1 MLWAKTRNGRAS
13 RFLSM
18 LLTAMLV
25 STLVSP
31 SVAVFADE
39 TTATPVPAV
48 PAIETPVTVP
58 GDPVDP
64 VVTDPVPTDVTP
76 VTPVIG
82 EATQPVTEEP
92 VLPPQTTTPAAPDST
107 SKSVEVATVVA
118 AAILPL
124 VSSNNETG
132 PRSDFPDPI
141 VIGEGCDLTTIATF
155 WAGQNYEA
163 GTVSANND
171 AENLYVTFTTTGGW
185 TMSLTH
191 LYVGLVPPA
200 SYSPGSFPYQTAHA
214 PAVTSFTYTI
224 PLSEIGAVPGDT
236 VYIAAHAEVSNG
248 TQSET
253 AWAGTG
259 QWPGLLFAHVIQEC
273 VDEPNPADLTVIK
286 FNDLNGNGEKDE
298 GEPVI
303 SGIDFTA
310 TMGETVLTE
319 TTDANGT
326 VVFVDLADGTY
337 TVSET
342 LPEGWV
348 ATTEIPFDISVVAGQ
363 DATVYV
369 GNQEIIVPPDPAD
382 LTVIKFNDLNGNGVM
397 DEGEPVISGIDFTA
411 TMGETVLTETTDA
424 NGTVVFVDLADG
436 TYTVSETLPEGW
448 VATTEIPFDISVV
461 AGQDATVYVGNQE
474 IEQPGD
480 VTKTFRLIYPSAPA
494 GVTFYAGYT
503 DGETSLMVEL
513 LGEGPFEA
521 EVVFPHGTEI
531 TVSWYA
537 LYGSELIL
545 LGSGEPEVLT
555 MDIVN
560 VFEYSASASG
570 YKFNDLDANG
580 VWDEGE
586 SGMGGWLISL
596 YREAPAAELAPLAVP
611 AGFELYATTTT
622 LADGSYSFSGLLP
635 GTYYVAE
642 EDRAGWFMT
651 VGPEDTFALADGI
664 AVGGLTFGNSE
675 EPVLPFTS
683 PDLAIAKV
691 ADVENAD
698 PGELITYTLTYRNV
712 GDASAEDF
720 RIVDDYDERY
730 VAVVDSNGGTVINGT
745 IVWEL
750 AGPLS
755 AADGPMTLT
764 YTVRVL
770 ADVPE
775 GTTAVENVVV
785 ISHPDDENLSNNT
798 ADEIVTVDNPA
809 LPFTPEPEE
818 EEFLPF
824 TGSEVLLVGLLI
836 AWFATFGAVLR
847 LEAARRS

>member
-1 MLWAKTRNGRAS
+1 MLWAKNRSRRAS
-13 RFLSM
+13 RILSM

-39 TTATPVPAV
+39 TTTTPVPAV
-48 PAIETPVTVP
+48 PAIETPVVVP
-58 GDPVDP
+58 AVPVDP
-64 VVTDPVPTDVTP
+64 VVTDPVPVEVTP
-76 VTPVIG
+76 VTPVTEG
-82 EATQPVTEEP
+82 SSDPVPAEP
-92 VLPPQTTTPAAPDST
+92 LPPTKTTTPAAPDST
-107 SKSVEVATVVA
+107 SKSVEVATVA
-118 AAILPL
+118 AAALLPL
-124 VSSNNETG
+124 VSPNNGGG

-155 WAGQNYEA
+155 WAGQNFDA

-185 TMSLTH
+185 TMGLTH

-200 SYSPGSFPYQTAHA
+200 SYAPGSFPYQTAHD

-224 PLSEIGAVPGDT
+224 PLADIGAVPGDT

-248 TQSET
+248 EQSET

-259 QWPGLLFAHVIQEC
+259 QWPGLLFSHVVQEC
-273 VDEPNPADLTVIK
+273 DE
-286 FNDLNGNGEKDE
+286 
-298 GEPVI
+298 
-303 SGIDFTA
+303 
-310 TMGETVLTE
+310 
-319 TTDANGT
+319 
-326 VVFVDLADGTY
+326 
-337 TVSET
+337 
-342 LPEGWV
+342 
-348 ATTEIPFDISVVAGQ
+348 
-363 DATVYV
+363 
-369 GNQEIIVPPDPAD
+369 PDPAD
-382 LTVIKFNDLNGNGVM
+382 LTVIKFNDLDGNGVM

-461 AGQDATVYVGNQE
+461 AGQDVTVHVGNQE
-474 IEQPGD
+474 VVQPDD

-503 DGETSLMVEL
+503 DGETTSMVEL
-513 LGEGPFEA
+513 VGENPFEA
-521 EVVFPHGTEI
+521 DVVFPHGTEI

-545 LGSGEPEVLT
+545 LGSGQPEVLT

-570 YKFNDLDANG
+570 FKFNDLDANG
-580 VWDEGE
+580 VWDENE

-596 YREAPAAELAPLAVP
+596 YREADAVEVASLAVP
-611 AGFELYATTTT
+611 AGFELYATTST

-635 GTYYVAE
+635 GTYFVAE

-651 VGPEDTFALADGI
+651 VGPEDTFVLANETS
-664 AVGGLTFGNSE
+664 VMGLTFGNSE

-683 PDLAIAKV
+683 PDLAIEKV
-691 ADVENAD
+691 ADVESAD

-712 GDASAEDF
+712 GDAAATDF

-730 VAVVDSNGGTVINGT
+730 VAVVDSNGGTVTDGT

-750 AGPLS
+750 SGPLS
-755 AADGPMTLT
+755 AADGPMTIS

-824 TGSEVLLVGLLI
+824 TGSEVLLLGLLI

-847 LEAARRS
+847 LEAARHS

>member
-31 SVAVFADE
+31 GVAVFADE
-39 TTATPVPAV
+39 TTATPIPVV
-48 PAIETPVTVP
+48 PAIETPVPAGEV
-58 GDPVDP
+58 PVDP
-64 VVTDPVPTDVTP
+64 VDADPVPVVVPP
-76 VTPVIG
+76 VTSVAG
-82 EATQPVTEEP
+82 ESTDPQPTEP
-92 VLPPQTTTPAAPDST
+92 APPTKTTIPAAPDST
-107 SKSVEVATVVA
+107 SKSVEVATVAA

-124 VSSNNETG
+124 VSSNNGGG

-163 GTVSANND
+163 GTVSVNND
-171 AENLYVTFTTTGGW
+171 ADNLYVTFTTTGGW
-185 TMSLTH
+185 TMGLTH

-200 SYSPGSFPYQTAHA
+200 SYAPGSFPYQTTHA

-236 VYIAAHAEVSNG
+236 VYVAAHAEVSNG

-259 QWPGLLFAHVIQEC
+259 QWPGLLFSHTVQRC
-273 VDEPNPADLTVIK
+273 DEPN
-286 FNDLNGNGEKDE
+286 
-298 GEPVI
+298 
-303 SGIDFTA
+303 
-310 TMGETVLTE
+310 
-319 TTDANGT
+319 
-326 VVFVDLADGTY
+326 
-337 TVSET
+337 
-342 LPEGWV
+342 
-348 ATTEIPFDISVVAGQ
+348 
-363 DATVYV
+363 
-369 GNQEIIVPPDPAD
+369 PAD

-436 TYTVSETLPEGW
+436 TYTVSEALPEGW

-461 AGQDATVYVGNQE
+461 ADQDATVYVGNQE
-474 IEQPGD
+474 IVVPGD
-480 VTKTFRLIYPSAPA
+480 VTKTFRMFYPSAPA
-494 GVTFYAGYT
+494 GVTLYAGYT
-503 DGETSLMVEL
+503 DGETSSMVEL
-513 LGEGPFEA
+513 IGSGPFEA
-521 EVVFPHGTEI
+521 EVIFPYGTEI

-555 MDIVN
+555 MDVVN
-560 VFEYSASASG
+560 VFEYSATAAG

-580 VWDEGE
+580 IWDEGE
-586 SGMGGWLISL
+586 SGMGGWFISL
-596 YREAPAAELAPLAVP
+596 YREAPGTELAPLAVP
-611 AGFELYATTTT
+611 AGFELYATTST

-651 VGPEDTFALADGI
+651 VGPEGTFALANGI
-664 AVGGLTFGNSE
+664 AIEGLTFGNSE
-675 EPVLPFTS
+675 DPALPFTS
-683 PDLAIAKV
+683 PDLAIEKV
-691 ADVENAD
+691 ADVQTAD
-698 PGELITYTLTYRNV
+698 PGELITFTLTYRNI
-712 GDASAEDF
+712 GDATATDF

-730 VAVVDSNGGTVINGT
+730 VAVVDADGGTVVDGT

-785 ISHPDDENLSNNT
+785 ISHPDDENLANNT
-798 ADEIVTVDNPA
+798 ADELVTVDNPA
-809 LPFTPEPEE
+809 LPFTPDPDA

-824 TGSEVLLVGLLI
+824 TGSEVLLIGLLI
-836 AWFATFGAVLR
+836 AWLATFGTALR
-847 LEAARRS
+847 LVARRT